1 MKNKIKIFKNF
12 LLSKN
17 SDFISYSISKVHS
30 TYSDHQKNENFY
42 PISTFLKKFLYFFD
56 DNNSYSREQKKADI
70 MIISNIV
77 SLQNIKDD
85 IYFGNLDN
93 LLKKEKIKV
102 LSIFRNHTPIRSKKI
117 KSLLKK
123 DSILLSK
130 RLNYLNEIIILFN
143 FLKEIF
149 IFVFSKKYF
158 PVKKYLNYFDLISI
172 ISNLRLIYQL
182 DEILDIY
189 KPKFVLFTYEGHAWE
204 RLLIFLCKKK
214 DIKIKS
220 IAFQFSTIK
229 KNQIGF
235 FTKLKKN
242 YNPDYIATTGKI
254 PFNILKK
261 KINFSKIIKFG
272 SSKFVKIKKTTK
284 KKIDLLVALE
294 TDQKKLFE
302 VINFCKNFAKK
313 NSNFSIVLRPHP
325 IITSKARLID
335 KIKNIIIENQNIKI
349 SNNSLKT
356 DLQNSK
362 FLFYTESVLC
372 ITGLS
377 YNVEPLF
384 FKTKKI
390 QNIFDFKFP
399 KNNVIKNYSD
409 LKKILLSKKNKKLS
423 NYFINYREN
432 YFEKYE
438 VKKIESLLR
447 N

>member
-1 MKNKIKIFKNF
+1 
-12 LLSKN
+12 
-17 SDFISYSISKVHS
+17 
-30 TYSDHQKNENFY
+30 
-42 PISTFLKKFLYFFD
+42 
-56 DNNSYSREQKKADI
+56 

-77 SLQNIKDD
+77 SLQNLKDD

-102 LSIFRNHTPIRSKKI
+102 LSIFRNHTTIRSKKI

-220 IAFQFSTIK
+220 IAFQFSTKK

-261 KINFSKIIKFG
+261 KINFSKIIKLG

-384 FKTKKI
+384 FKTKKM
-390 QNIFDFKFP
+390 QNIFDIKFP

-432 YFEKYE
+432 YFEKYKI
-438 VKKIESLLR
+438 KKIESLLR